1 MEGRAMLAI
10 TLHDLRFRARQFL
23 IAIIGAGLVFAMTL
37 LLAGLA
43 AGFGVEVDQTV
54 MGMGSQAWVVAQG
67 SSGRITGLS
76 PLPAFAEF
84 PVNTA
89 AGVRRADPVIVVPQ
103 AASVNHE
110 LSSIILVGHASGG
123 LGVPPVIHGRPV
135 RANGEVVVD
144 SRLGLGLGQTFSVSG
159 HPLTVVGTVGGR
171 TLLGGIA
178 DAYVSLTEAQAIVFE
193 GRPLVS
199 AILTAGVPR
208 SLPAGLMAMS
218 NAQVEDRSLAQM
230 ASASSSIDNSRLF
243 MWIIAA
249 VIVAALVY
257 VTALERTRDFAV
269 MKALGASSGALFLG
283 LAAQAVLVALAAAAI
298 GALLSNFMS
307 GIFAQPV
314 DIPSSAFV
322 VLPLSALVVGLL
334 ASLVALRRA
343 ISVDPAMAFAG

>member
-1 MEGRAMLAI
+1 MLAI

-23 IAIIGAGLVFAMTL
+23 IAIVGAGLVFAMTL

-54 MGMGSQAWVVAQG
+54 TGMGSQAWVVAQG
-67 SSGRITGLS
+67 SSGRVAALS

-84 PVNTA
+84 PVTSA
-89 AGVRRADPVIVVPQ
+89 PGVQRADPVIVVPQ
-103 AASVNHE
+103 AATVGHQLE
-110 LSSIILVGHASGG
+110 SIVLVGYSAGG
-123 LGVPPVIHGRPV
+123 LGVPPVVTGRPV
-135 RANGEVVVD
+135 RADGEAVVD
-144 SRLGLGLGQTFSVSG
+144 ARLGLGVGQRFSVSG
-159 HPLTVVGTVGGR
+159 HSLTVVGTVSGR

-178 DAYVSLTEAQAIVFE
+178 DAYVSLGEAQAIVFE

-199 AILTAGVPR
+199 AILTTGVPKT
-208 SLPAGLMAMS
+208 LPAGLTVMS
-218 NAQVEDRSLAQM
+218 NAQVESRSLAQM
-230 ASASSSIDNSRLF
+230 SSASSSIDNSRSF

-283 LAAQAVLVALAAAAI
+283 LATQAVLVALAAAAI
-298 GALLSNFMS
+298 GALLSTFMS

-322 VLPLSALVVGLL
+322 VLPVSALVVGLL

>member
-1 MEGRAMLAI
+1 MLAI
-10 TLHDLRFRARQFL
+10 TLQDLRFRARQFL
-23 IAIIGAGLVFAMTL
+23 IAIVGAGLVFAMTL

-43 AGFGVEVDQTV
+43 AGFGDEVDQTV
-54 MGMGSQAWVVAQG
+54 TGMGSQAWVVAQG
-67 SSGRITGLS
+67 SSGRVAALS

-84 PVNTA
+84 PVITA

-103 AASVNHE
+103 AASVGNH
-110 LSSIILVGHASGG
+110 LTSIVLVGYTSGG
-123 LGVPPVIHGRPV
+123 LGVPAVVTGRSV
-135 RANGEVVVD
+135 QANGEAVVD
-144 SRLGLGLGQTFSVSG
+144 SRLGLGLGQRFSVSG
-159 HPLTVVGTVGGR
+159 HTLTVVGTVSGR

-178 DAYVSLTEAQAIVFE
+178 DAYVSLDEAQAIVFE

-208 SLPAGLMAMS
+208 SLPTGLTTMS
-218 NAQVEDRSLAQM
+218 NAQVEERSLAQM
-230 ASASSSIDNSRLF
+230 ASASSSIDNSRSF
-243 MWIIAA
+243 MWFIAA

-269 MKALGASSGALFLG
+269 MKALGASSGALFFG
-283 LAAQAVLVALAAAAI
+283 LATQAVLVALTAAAI

-314 DIPSSAFV
+314 DIPSSAFI

>member
-1 MEGRAMLAI
+1 MLGI

-23 IAIIGAGLVFAMTL
+23 IAIVGAGLVFAMTL

-54 MGMGSQAWVVAQG
+54 TGMGSQAWVVAQG
-67 SSGRITGLS
+67 SSGRISSLS
-76 PLPAFAEF
+76 PFPAFAEF
-84 PVNTA
+84 PVTGSP
-89 AGVRRADPVIVVPQ
+89 GVRQADPVIVVPQ
-103 AASVNHE
+103 AATVSRE
-110 LSSIILVGHASGG
+110 LRSIILVGYTPGG
-123 LGVPPVIHGRPV
+123 LGVPPVTTGRPV
-135 RANGEVVVD
+135 SANGEAVVD
-144 SRLGLGLGQTFSVSG
+144 SRLDLGLGQRFGVSG
-159 HPLTVVGTVGGR
+159 HILTVVGTVSGR

-178 DAYVSLTEAQAIVFE
+178 DAYVSLGEAQAIVFG

-199 AILTAGVPR
+199 AVLTTGVPR
-208 SLPAGLMAMS
+208 ALPTGLTAMS
-218 NAQVEDRSLAQM
+218 NSQIESQSLAQM
-230 ASASSSIDNSRLF
+230 SSASSSIDNSRSF

-269 MKALGASSGALFLG
+269 MKALGASSEALFLG

-298 GALLSNFMS
+298 GAVMANFMS

-314 DIPSSAFV
+314 DIPPSAFI

>member
-1 MEGRAMLAI
+1 LAI

-23 IAIIGAGLVFAMTL
+23 IAIVGAGLVFAMTL

-43 AGFGVEVDQTV
+43 AGFGVEVNQTV
-54 MGMGSQAWVVAQG
+54 TGMGSQTWVVSQG
-67 SSGRITGLS
+67 SSGRVAALS
-76 PLPAFAEF
+76 PLPAVAEF

-89 AGVRRADPVIVVPQ
+89 VGVRRADPVIVVPQ
-103 AASVNHE
+103 AASVGNQ
-110 LSSIILVGHASGG
+110 LTSILLVGYTSGG
-123 LGVPPVIHGRPV
+123 LGVPPVVTGRPV
-135 RANGEVVVD
+135 RGNGEAVVD
-144 SRLGLGLGQTFSVSG
+144 SRLGVGLGQRFSVSG
-159 HPLTVVGTVGGR
+159 HTLRVVGTVSGR

-178 DAYVSLTEAQAIVFE
+178 DAYVSLAEAQAIVFE

-230 ASASSSIDNSRLF
+230 DSASSSIDNSRSF

-283 LAAQAVLVALAAAAI
+283 LATQAILVALTAAGI
-298 GALLSNFMS
+298 GALLSTFMS

-314 DIPSSAFV
+314 DIPSSAFI

>member
-1 MEGRAMLAI
+1 MLAI
-10 TLHDLRFRARQFL
+10 TLQDLRFRARQFL
-23 IAIIGAGLVFAMTL
+23 IAVVGAGLVFAMTL

-54 MGMGSQAWVVAQG
+54 SGMGSQAWVVAQG
-67 SSGRITGLS
+67 SSGRISSLS

-84 PVNTA
+84 AVTGTL
-89 AGVRRADPVIVVPQ
+89 GVRRADPVIVVPQ
-103 AASVNHE
+103 AATVGHQQQ
-110 LSSIILVGHASGG
+110 SIVLVGYTAGG
-123 LGVPPVIHGRPV
+123 LGIPPVVTGRPV
-135 RANGEVVVD
+135 RADDEAVVD
-144 SRLGLGLGQTFSVSG
+144 TRLGLGVGQRFAVSG
-159 HPLTVVGTVGGR
+159 HTLTVVGTVTGR

-178 DAYVSLTEAQAIVFE
+178 DAYVTLAEAQAVVFE
-193 GRPLVS
+193 GRPLIS
-199 AILTAGVPR
+199 AILTTGVPKAVPADLTVMSNTQIESR
-208 SLPAGLMAMS
+208 SLDQMS
-218 NAQVEDRSLAQM
+218 
-230 ASASSSIDNSRLF
+230 SASSSIDNSRSF

-298 GALLSNFMS
+298 GALLSTFMS

-314 DIPSSAFV
+314 DIPPSAFV
-322 VLPLSALVVGLL
+322 VLPVSALVVGLL

-343 ISVDPAMAFAG
+343 ISVDPATAFAG